1 MEQLIGKTAEVLG
14 LSADTLRYYEKIGL
28 VPRVGKN
35 RSGRRTYSEKDV
47 ARLKFVQRTQSI
59 GFRLAEIGQLLKLR
73 ENPLKSSKVIRAM
86 AQRKCEDVQKQIST
100 LKTVEAELTLLL
112 NLCSG
117 NSNNCP
123 ILDRLDS
130 H

>member
-35 RSGRRTYSEKDV
+35 RSGRRTYTEKDV
-47 ARLKFVQRTQSI
+47 ARLKFVQHAQSI
-59 GFRLAEIGQLLKLR
+59 GFSLAEIGQLLKLR
-73 ENPLKSSKVIRAM
+73 ENPLKSSKATRTM
-86 AQRKCEDVQKQIST
+86 AQRKCEDMQKQIST
-100 LKTVEAELTLLL
+100 LKTMEAELTLLL

-117 NSNNCP
+117 NSDNCP

-130 H
+130 R

>member
-35 RSGRRTYSEKDV
+35 QSGRRTYSEKDV
-47 ARLKFVQRTQSI
+47 ARLKFVQHAQGI
-59 GFRLAEIGQLLKLR
+59 GFSLAEIGQLLKLR
-73 ENPLKSSKVIRAM
+73 ENPLKSSKATRTM
-86 AQRKCEDVQKQIST
+86 AQRKCEDIQKQIST
-100 LKTVEAELTLLL
+100 LKTMEAELTLLL
-112 NLCSG
+112 NLCFG
-117 NSNNCP
+117 NSDNCP

-130 H
+130 R

>member
-1 MEQLIGKTAEVLG
+1 MERLIGKTAEALG

-35 RSGRRTYSEKDV
+35 QSGRRTYSEKDV

-73 ENPLKSSKVIRAM
+73 ENPLKSSKAIRAM
-86 AQRKCEDVQKQIST
+86 AQRKCEDVRKQIST

>member
-1 MEQLIGKTAEVLG
+1 MEQLIGKAAEVLG

-35 RSGRRTYSEKDV
+35 HSGRRTYSEKDV
-47 ARLKFVQRTQSI
+47 ARLKFVQRAQSI
-59 GFRLAEIGQLLKLR
+59 GFSLAEIGQLLKLR
-73 ENPLKSSKVIRAM
+73 ENPLKSSKAIRAM
-86 AQRKCEDVQKQIST
+86 AQRKCKDMQKQIST

-117 NSNNCP
+117 NSDNCP

-130 H
+130 R

>member
-14 LSADTLRYYEKIGL
+14 LSPDTLRYYEKIGL

-47 ARLKFVQRTQSI
+47 ARLKFVQRAQSI
-59 GFRLAEIGQLLKLR
+59 GFSLAEIGQLLKLR
-73 ENPLKSSKVIRAM
+73 ENPLKSSKATRAM
-86 AQRKCEDVQKQIST
+86 AQRKCADIHKQIRI

-117 NSNNCP
+117 TSDNCP
-123 ILDRLDS
+123 ILERLDS

>member
-35 RSGRRTYSEKDV
+35 QSGRRTYSEKDV
-47 ARLKFVQRTQSI
+47 ARLKFVQHAQGI
-59 GFRLAEIGQLLKLR
+59 GFSLAEIGQLLKLR
-73 ENPLKSSKVIRAM
+73 ENPLKSSKATRTM
-86 AQRKCEDVQKQIST
+86 AQRKCEDMQKQIST
-100 LKTVEAELTLLL
+100 LKTMEAELTLLL
-112 NLCSG
+112 NLCFG
-117 NSNNCP
+117 NSDNCP

-130 H
+130 R

>member
-47 ARLKFVQRTQSI
+47 ARLRFVQRAQRI
-59 GFRLAEIGQLLKLR
+59 GFSLAEIGQLLKLR
-73 ENPLKSSKVIRAM
+73 DNPVRSSKSTRAM
-86 AQRKCEDVQKQIST
+86 AQRKCTEMHEQIKT
-100 LKTVEAELTLLL
+100 LKGMEAELRLLL

>member
-14 LSADTLRYYEKIGL
+14 LSPDTLRYYEKIGL

-35 RSGRRTYSEKDV
+35 RSGRRTYSEKDM
-47 ARLKFVQRTQSI
+47 ARLKFVQRAQSI
-59 GFRLAEIGQLLKLR
+59 GFSLAEIGQLLKLR
-73 ENPLKSSKVIRAM
+73 ENPLKSSKAIRAM
-86 AQRKCEDVQKQIST
+86 AQRKCADMQKQIRT
-100 LKTVEAELTLLL
+100 LKTMEAELTLLL

-117 NSNNCP
+117 NSDNCP
-123 ILDRLDS
+123 ILERLDS